1 MRCISLALVA
11 IGLSLIGPITDAD
24 ARSRHGRSIRAGAT
38 GAAIGGIA
46 GGGRGAAIGGLVGLG
61 LGSVM
66 GAQENRFHTNYYWSN
81 GRCWFRNRHGEF
93 IPVSSHYC
101 R

>member
-1 MRCISLALVA
+1 MRKSSLALIA
-11 IGLSLIGPITDAD
+11 LGLSLAIPIADAD
-24 ARSRHGRSIRAGAT
+24 ARSRHGRTMRAGAT

-61 LGSVM
+61 MGSVM
-66 GAQENRFHTNYYWSN
+66 GAQEQRFRNNYYWSG